1 VRRPPCLG
9 VLAAALL
16 LAGCGR
22 ISDYARVAEGN
33 RLYDRGDYQRAIVAY
48 LGEGGE
54 ARGSAAAGR
63 VKVPSD
69 APAAA
74 ATIDYDLANVYARLG
89 EYPAATERYAAA
101 RRRGNEA
108 IVADSF
114 FNEGVALFERG
125 GYEESWKAFRSA
137 LRLLKSGSKEAEEAR
152 RDLELAWR
160 AWKKSSQSPPP
171 LGLAGTSI
179 VSGAEGESEQRL
191 LRRLE
196 TGRWRPG
203 AAPLAGPTASDY

>member
-1 VRRPPCLG
+1 MRLSLRLG
-9 VLAAALL
+9 ALASALL

-22 ISDYARVAEGN
+22 VSDYARVAEGN

-48 LGEGGE
+48 LGEGGD
-54 ARGSAAAGR
+54 ARRG
-63 VKVPSD
+63 
-69 APAAA
+69 A

-89 EYPAATERYAAA
+89 EYAAATERYAAA

-137 LRLLKSGSKEAEEAR
+137 LGLLNSGSKEAQEAQ

-171 LGLAGTSI
+171 RGIAGTSI

-203 AAPLAGPTASDY
+203 AAPLPGPSSSDY